1 VSPDA
6 VAEAGRA
13 ADAPARDLREL
24 AWRCLVAIGAGAIT
38 GMLVG
43 GLGGRLV
50 MLVIRRASDGSVQG
64 LLTDDGFRIGQFTTA
79 TVFLVTVTAGLGGAT
94 GGLYLLLRG
103 AMPRR
108 GRAVMWAAA
117 LGLYT
122 GADILTPD
130 KFDFAALDPKPFII
144 VSFVLLPVVAALT
157 IALAI
162 EWLLTVEPW
171 SRRGLTAVLALGSL
185 PLVPALPVF
194 ALITGIVLAVR
205 RAPQLTDRLRRP
217 SKVLVPIALW
227 LLTANSGVELWLD
240 ATEIL

>member
-1 VSPDA
+1 VNPDA
-6 VAEAGRA
+6 VAEAGPPA
-13 ADAPARDLREL
+13 VAPAVDLREL

-38 GMLVG
+38 GAVVG

-50 MLVIRRASDGSVQG
+50 MLVIRQASGGSVQG

-79 TVFLVTVTAGLGGAT
+79 TVFLLTVAAGLGGAT

-103 AMPRR
+103 ALPRR

-122 GADILTPD
+122 GADILTPN

-144 VSFVLLPVVAALT
+144 ISFVLLPVAAALT
-157 IALAI
+157 IALTI
-162 EWLLTVEPW
+162 ERLLTVEPW
-171 SRRGLTAVLALGSL
+171 SRRGLTVVLVLGAL

-194 ALITGIVLAVR
+194 ALIAMIVLAVR
-205 RAPQLTDRLRRP
+205 RVPQLTDRLRRP
-217 SKVLVPIALW
+217 AKVIVPIALS
-227 LLTANSGVELWLD
+227 LLMANAGVELWFD